1 MNEYI
6 IFDLRG
12 TKISLPIYE
21 IDIIFYEIAFLSGLL
36 SSHNI
41 TKESSNN
48 ESSDNEIYINEQ
60 SDLFLSIIDSIRH
73 HKLII
78 YPTVDNELFYNICD
92 KWGAPDWLIQS
103 SKGKV
108 KKKLGK
114 LIQQFI
120 KNELVEPEINICK
133 NCSIGYRQEE
143 NTNTSCKFHLSIFNN
158 EAQYWI
164 CCGAS
169 PLRRNSNGCN
179 PCITG
184 YHVPETKNNYNH
196 ITNFIK
202 NLPTYIVTNL

>member
-1 MNEYI
+1 MTEYI

-21 IDIIFYEIAFLSGLL
+21 IDLIFNEIAFLSGLL

-41 TKESSNN
+41 TKESSNK
-48 ESSDNEIYINEQ
+48 ESSNNEIYINEQ

-92 KWGAPDWLIQS
+92 KWCAPDWLIES

-114 LIQQFI
+114 LIQQYI
-120 KNELVEPEINICK
+120 KNELVEHEINICK

-158 EAQYWI
+158 ESQHWI

-169 PLRRNSNGCN
+169 PLISNSNGCN

-184 YHVPETKNNYNH
+184 YHVPETTNNYKH

-202 NLPTYIVTNL
+202 NLPTYVVTQL